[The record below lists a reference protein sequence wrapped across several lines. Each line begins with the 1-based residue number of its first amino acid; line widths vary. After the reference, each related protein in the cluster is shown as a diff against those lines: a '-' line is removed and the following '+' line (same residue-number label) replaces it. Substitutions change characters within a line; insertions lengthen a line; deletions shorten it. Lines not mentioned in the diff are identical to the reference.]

1 MREETVINTYCG
13 LDLSVKSSAFCIVN
27 EKGKL
32 IAEAKIPTDEK
43 CFEREFGQA
52 DMMRVVV
59 EACPIAEWASQ
70 VLEVLGHEAIVI
82 DAR

>member
-1 MREETVINTYCG
+1 MNTYSG
-13 LDLSVKSSAFCIVN
+13 LDLGVKSSAFCIVN

-32 IAEAKIPTDEK
+32 IAEDEIPTDEK

-59 EACPIAEWASQ
+59 EACPLAEWTCLFEYIRSKCEIN
-70 VLEVLGHEAIVI
+70 LKCKENLS
-82 DAR
+82 